1 MKRAAGGCLVLAMSL
16 GAIWILFRIAP
27 VGATLALWGGG
38 AVWLWWAV
46 SRPLPDTANPA
57 PPPGEEPLS
66 EEKPLVRV
74 IRQDP
79 TNPHRHTVEWV
90 TDKEI
95 ET

>member
-1 MKRAAGGCLVLAMSL
+1 MVVLAAV
-16 GAIWILFRIAP
+16 GAIWIAFRIAP

-38 AVWLWWAV
+38 GIWLWYAV

-57 PPPGEEPLS
+57 PPPEEEPLS

-79 TNPHRHTVEWV
+79 ANPHRHTVEWV
-90 TDKEI
+90 TEKET